1 MGNTI
6 RLDTLSDII
15 SMLNIIMKK
24 KIIIGRLS
32 RVIVVQ
38 RVRVC
43 VCQLPLYG
51 WRNTKDANRK
61 LWDQCPRCLADST
74 TLWEQCN

>member
-24 KIIIGRLS
+24 KIIIGYRLS

-43 VCQLPLYG
+43 VCQLPLY
-51 WRNTKDANRK
+51 
-61 LWDQCPRCLADST
+61 C
-74 TLWEQCN
+74 